1 MAKHIIV
8 PMLFVIRDRA
18 FEKVWGVEN
27 FQATGIFLCIN
38 FFRPVHEYFQGY
50 LACMNFV
57 HLIFPCTKIFCTQ
70 FFACPHKFSHGL
82 SLKVIIILKAV
93 ETPVSNWCIIYVWSV
108 RSMALHC

>member
-8 PMLFVIRDRA
+8 PMQFVIRDRTLN

-57 HLIFPCTKIFCTQ
+57 HLIFPCTKIFCTSPAPIS
-70 FFACPHKFSHGL
+70 FLMVCP
-82 SLKVIIILKAV
+82 
-93 ETPVSNWCIIYVWSV
+93 
-108 RSMALHC
+108 